1 MMLFQMMQVGPLAVN
16 CYIVGDDKTRE
27 VLVIDPGGHA
37 RQIHEMVQNLRVRVT
52 GIVLTHAHFDHVLG
66 IEALKRATGAP
77 LYVGADEKFMYEHMT
92 EQGKTFGIAVPPLPD
107 PEHWVNEGD
116 VIRAGNFELQ
126 VLSAPGHSPGSIA
139 LYNAENGVVFVGDVL
154 MRGTIGRTDFEGG
167 SMEELLRSIRTK
179 LYTLP
184 DATQVYSGHGPMT
197 TIGEEKRMN
206 PFTQNYV

>member
-1 MMLFQMMQVGPLAVN
+1 MLFQMMQVGPLAVN

-126 VLSAPGHSPGSIA
+126 VLYAPGHSPGSIA

>member
-1 MMLFQMMQVGPLAVN
+1 MLFQMMQVGPLAVN